1 MRKIIFSVF
10 ILFVFACF
18 VSCDDDDP
26 TPQGYGDAYVISKL
40 SDTGEEGAEPTVV
53 YGLYMQ
59 AGALYGTLS
68 SVNVAAGTSSYT
80 LTKNSN
86 TGVFEYETN
95 YSTNVP
101 AEGNYIFSYTF
112 TTGENSSSSD
122 ALTDD
127 VLIPATITTSAFS
140 NDEIDLE
147 WDEVEDADATY
158 VLLRDA
164 DGDLVFSS
172 VVNSYL
178 AGDET
183 EYTIS
188 RSAGAWD
195 SDHTMTDGATY
206 TVEIV
211 ALMADN
217 VGSFQAMSIGS
228 TTVVWG
234 EETGDE

>member
-1 MRKIIFSVF
+1 MRKIIFRLLILSVF
-10 ILFVFACF
+10 AGF

-26 TPQGYGDAYVISKL
+26 DPQGYGDAYVISKL
-40 SDTGEEGAEPTVV
+40 SDPGEEDEEPTVV
-53 YGLYMQ
+53 YGLYLQ
-59 AGALYGTLS
+59 AGGLYGTLS
-68 SVNVAAGTSSYT
+68 SVNVTTGTASYI
-80 LTKNSN
+80 LKKDSN
-86 TGVFEYETN
+86 TGGFYYETN

-101 AEGNYIFSYTF
+101 AEGNYTFSYTF
-112 TTGENSSSSD
+112 TSGEISSSLD

-127 VLIPATITTSAFS
+127 VLIPATITSSTFS
-140 NDEIDLE
+140 NNEIDLE

-172 VVNSYL
+172 VTNSYL

-188 RSAGAWD
+188 RSFGAWD
-195 SDHTMTDGATY
+195 PDHTMTDGATY

-217 VGSFQAMSIGS
+217 AGSVQAMSIGT

-234 EETGDE
+234 EETGGE